1 MYFLKKKK
9 VEKNIWET
17 LRVCSLEK
25 IKKIVRTLMI
35 KITLIKEGSDKQET
49 TISYVAKDR
58 KQEVL

>member
-1 MYFLKKKK
+1 
-9 VEKNIWET
+9 
-17 LRVCSLEK
+17 
-25 IKKIVRTLMI
+25 MI